1 MERYVCR
8 ILDIPSLVYA
18 GVTQGNMLQMKLRS
32 AYLIAS
38 VGLLFLAC
46 DNPFFPRTGE
56 PLKVDTGRKTPAGVI
71 DQLYRSYE
79 TRQINLFMDLF
90 SPTKDFRFYVS
101 PSFVTDY
108 VNEHGSA
115 NIEIIDSSFS
125 YAYARVLD
133 RKAYY
138 WTYDDEIQ
146 IHNNMFS
153 EAVSIQFTQT
163 PQPVDSNSINYFTA
177 PDGTQYAE
185 VVVRD
190 GMLLITAKTPYDRV
204 VDDYPVDIG
213 VQVYYLERDPR
224 NPSLWVIAKW
234 FDLGTAQ

>member
-1 MERYVCR
+1 M
-8 ILDIPSLVYA
+8 
-18 GVTQGNMLQMKLRS
+18 VTIKLRN
-32 AYLIAS
+32 AYLIVTA
-38 VGLLFLAC
+38 GLVLFAC

-56 PLKVDTGRKTPAGVI
+56 PLKVDTGRKTPIGVI
-71 DQLYRSYE
+71 QQLYRSYE

-101 PSFVTDY
+101 PSFGTDY
-108 VNEHGSA
+108 VTEHGSA
-115 NIEIIDSSFS
+115 NIENIDSSFS
-125 YAYARVLD
+125 YAYAYVLD

-153 EAVSIQFTQT
+153 EAVEIQFTQT
-163 PQPVDSNSINYFTA
+163 PQPVDSNSINYFMG
-177 PDGTQYAE
+177 PDGAEYAE

-190 GMLLITAKTPYDRV
+190 GMLKITAQTPYDRV
-204 VDDYPVDIG
+204 VDDYTIDVG
-213 VQVYYLERDPR
+213 VQVYYLEKDPR